1 MFKFAVKYQ
10 KAMKSI
16 PTATLLLLMLL
27 LVGCQSEH
35 KYKIGV
41 SQCSQD
47 DWRMKLNDEIMR
59 EALLHDSIEVEIRSA
74 DDDNGKQK
82 ADLRYFVQN
91 GFDIIIAAPNEVE
104 TITPLLDSIYLSG
117 TPVILFDRHTNS
129 DHYTS
134 FLGADNKLLG
144 CSAAQYIQ
152 TLNKAPRILELMG
165 KLETSP
171 AQERHKGF
179 TEKIN
184 SMDNAVI
191 LASAVGDWTDEGGQR
206 VTDSLLRLYPQ
217 ANIIYAHN
225 DRMAIGASKAA
236 ERLGQRKDISI
247 ISIDAS
253 PQIGLKAVHDSV
265 IDASFIYPTDGRRLI
280 QSALSVLKGEKL
292 DKDIALPVGVVAN
305 QTNAE
310 IMQLQDEALK
320 VETNNIK
327 VLKQKLNVYWERYSM
342 QTALLYGIV
351 IILALS
357 SISLFLLLRGW
368 RAQRRHRTLA
378 EQQNAKL
385 EAQRD
390 EIERQYVQL
399 QQKNDEISQIMEQ
412 LRQATQSKLTFF
424 TNVSH
429 DLRTP
434 LTLIAEPVSQ
444 MARADN
450 LTEGQHKLMALA
462 MKNVR
467 ILMRLIN
474 QILDFRKYENG
485 KLELNLMEVDVA
497 AQMRDWT
504 ESFKDIALRRHL
516 KFQVKIPDGDYR
528 MAIDTDKMERVLF
541 NLISNAF
548 KFTPAGGTVRVVLS
562 READN
567 IRLTVSD
574 NGKGIPEK
582 NIKQVFERFFKVDK
596 ISPEGSGIGLALS
609 KTFVEVQSTEGKGT
623 VFTVS
628 LPVRHVDNAALT
640 ESVTAEPSA
649 AIATE
654 LADILP
660 QAGEPSEQVDTILVI
675 DDNPDICALVG
686 TLLQGVYTVI
696 YASNG
701 LEGIKLAAK
710 YVPDLIIC
718 DIMMPGIDGLETC
731 RRLKQEV
738 TTSHIPVLMLTA
750 CAMDEQRIAGYD
762 CGADAYLTNPCN
774 GDLLKARIKSLVAN
788 RKRLKELYLSGASQS
803 GLGQSAAKWH
813 DMDHDFYA
821 QFLSVVEEEIS
832 NSELCMD
839 DIASR
844 MGISRVQLYRKIKAL
859 TNYSPT
865 DLVRNLRLQQASR
878 MLKSSDMTIAEVCY
892 AVGFTSHSYFTKCY
906 REYFGELPSESQKR
920 TSKIRS

>member
-27 LVGCQSEH
+27 LVGCQNEH

-117 TPVILFDRHTNS
+117 TPVILFDRRTNS

-152 TLNKAPRILELMG
+152 TLNKAPKILELMG

-236 ERLGQRKDISI
+236 ERLGRRKDISI
-247 ISIDAS
+247 IGIDGS

-609 KTFVEVQSTEGKGT
+609 KTFVELHGGSIEVQSTEGKGT

-660 QAGEPSEQVDTILVI
+660 QVGEPSEQVDTILVI

-718 DIMMPGIDGLETC
+718 DIMMPGMSGLRVCEEI
-731 RRLKQEV
+731 RK
-738 TTSHIPVLMLTA
+738 TSTVPILFLTA
-750 CAMDEQRIAGYD
+750 KSQESDKLLGLTAGGDDYLAKPFSFAELSARVKALLRRYCVYQGKDQVHHKPHNTTLELHGVRLALDCNRVWVDEREVDLTETEYKILRLLMQNPQRIFSIQVIYE
-762 CGADAYLTNPCN
+762 TVWNEP
-774 GDLLKARIKSLVAN
+774 
-788 RKRLKELYLSGASQS
+788 
-803 GLGQSAAKWH
+803 
-813 DMDHDFYA
+813 
-821 QFLSVVEEEIS
+821 
-832 NSELCMD
+832 
-839 DIASR
+839 
-844 MGISRVQLYRKIKAL
+844 
-859 TNYSPT
+859 
-865 DLVRNLRLQQASR
+865 
-878 MLKSSDMTIAEVCY
+878 
-892 AVGFTSHSYFTKCY
+892 
-906 REYFGELPSESQKR
+906 
-920 TSKIRS
+920 

>member
-27 LVGCQSEH
+27 LVGCQNEH

-117 TPVILFDRHTNS
+117 TPVILFDRRTNS

-236 ERLGQRKDISI
+236 ERLGRRKDISI

-327 VLKQKLNVYWERYSM
+327 VLKQKLNSIGNA
-342 QTALLYGIV
+342 TLYKR
-351 IILALS
+351 LFFTALS
-357 SISLFLLLRGW
+357 SYSHCPAYPYSCCCAVGGHSDGTALSPSS
-368 RAQRRHRTLA
+368 
-378 EQQNAKL
+378 K
-385 EAQRD
+385 
-390 EIERQYVQL
+390 
-399 QQKNDEISQIMEQ
+399 
-412 LRQATQSKLTFF
+412 TQSWKR
-424 TNVSH
+424 N
-429 DLRTP
+429 
-434 LTLIAEPVSQ
+434 
-444 MARADN
+444 
-450 LTEGQHKLMALA
+450 A
-462 MKNVR
+462 MK
-467 ILMRLIN
+467 
-474 QILDFRKYENG
+474 
-485 KLELNLMEVDVA
+485 
-497 AQMRDWT
+497 
-504 ESFKDIALRRHL
+504 
-516 KFQVKIPDGDYR
+516 
-528 MAIDTDKMERVLF
+528 
-541 NLISNAF
+541 
-548 KFTPAGGTVRVVLS
+548 
-562 READN
+562 
-567 IRLTVSD
+567 
-574 NGKGIPEK
+574 
-582 NIKQVFERFFKVDK
+582 
-596 ISPEGSGIGLALS
+596 
-609 KTFVEVQSTEGKGT
+609 
-623 VFTVS
+623 
-628 LPVRHVDNAALT
+628 
-640 ESVTAEPSA
+640 
-649 AIATE
+649 
-654 LADILP
+654 
-660 QAGEPSEQVDTILVI
+660 
-675 DDNPDICALVG
+675 
-686 TLLQGVYTVI
+686 
-696 YASNG
+696 
-701 LEGIKLAAK
+701 
-710 YVPDLIIC
+710 
-718 DIMMPGIDGLETC
+718 
-731 RRLKQEV
+731 
-738 TTSHIPVLMLTA
+738 
-750 CAMDEQRIAGYD
+750 
-762 CGADAYLTNPCN
+762 
-774 GDLLKARIKSLVAN
+774 
-788 RKRLKELYLSGASQS
+788 
-803 GLGQSAAKWH
+803 
-813 DMDHDFYA
+813 
-821 QFLSVVEEEIS
+821 
-832 NSELCMD
+832 
-839 DIASR
+839 
-844 MGISRVQLYRKIKAL
+844 
-859 TNYSPT
+859 
-865 DLVRNLRLQQASR
+865 
-878 MLKSSDMTIAEVCY
+878 
-892 AVGFTSHSYFTKCY
+892 
-906 REYFGELPSESQKR
+906 
-920 TSKIRS
+920 